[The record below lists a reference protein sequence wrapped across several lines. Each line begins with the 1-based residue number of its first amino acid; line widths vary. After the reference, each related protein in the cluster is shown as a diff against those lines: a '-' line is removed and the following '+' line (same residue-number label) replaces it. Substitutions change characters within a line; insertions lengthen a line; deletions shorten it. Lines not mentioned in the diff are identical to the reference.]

1 MASRPLQQATRS
13 KRATINGWLILDKP
27 AGMTSTAALNKV
39 KRLLNARKA
48 GHAGTLDP
56 LATGVLPIAFG
67 EATKTVPYVVDSSK
81 SYRFTVRWG
90 AETTTDDSEGETVE
104 ESAERP
110 SCADIEAELDAFRGE
125 IEQTPPR
132 FSAVKI
138 EGARAYDLA
147 RDGEA
152 FELRSRLVKVDR
164 LEVVDMPDADTSV
177 FEADCGKGTYV
188 RAIARDLG
196 RALGCYGHICA
207 LTRTRVG
214 SFRVEE
220 AVTLGDIEAAAEQEP
235 GALKALL
242 APVHTAL
249 TALPE
254 IRLSQQ
260 DAARV
265 RRGQAVL
272 LRGRDAPVLD
282 EMVFVTA
289 RGTLVAVGE
298 VAKGELE
305 FYLIGWFDG
314 TFDMGRTY
322 FKIAHSRDEEKG
334 YGGLNGAA
342 YSDPEIDALLESTA
356 DIVDPAEREAALMKL
371 NKMAMEDKIVWIP
384 LHYQEDLYAI
394 QKGRGIQFQPRP
406 DRWLVYK
413 EMARE

>member
-27 AGMTSTAALNKV
+27 AGLTSTAALNKV

-67 EATKTVPYVVDSSK
+67 EATKTVPYVVDSLK

-104 ESAERP
+104 QSAERP
-110 SCADIEAELDAFRGE
+110 CRADIEAELDAFRGE

-132 FSAVKI
+132 FSAVKV

-164 LEVVDMPDADTSV
+164 LDVVDMPDADTSV

-207 LTRTRVG
+207 LERTRVG
-214 SFRVEE
+214 GFRVEE
-220 AVTLGDIEAAAEQEP
+220 AVTLEDIEAAAEQEP
-235 GALKALL
+235 GALQALL

-249 TALPE
+249 TDMPE

-265 RRGQAVL
+265 RRGQPVL

-282 EMVFVTA
+282 EMVFATS
-289 RGTLVAVGE
+289 RSTLVAVGE
-298 VAKGELE
+298 VAQGEFTPVRVFNL
-305 FYLIGWFDG
+305 
-314 TFDMGRTY
+314 
-322 FKIAHSRDEEKG
+322 S
-334 YGGLNGAA
+334 
-342 YSDPEIDALLESTA
+342 
-356 DIVDPAEREAALMKL
+356 ER
-371 NKMAMEDKIVWIP
+371 
-384 LHYQEDLYAI
+384 
-394 QKGRGIQFQPRP
+394 
-406 DRWLVYK
+406 
-413 EMARE
+413 